1 MDKPT
6 ASASIEPLGPRA
18 HSPRGHAVRLHLEL
32 KDLEPRFADRVTAVD
47 LARRAL
53 ALLGDERAS
62 FVDVLGGKARI
73 IGVEGSIVCA
83 AKPDAGSLMRLHETL
98 SGAGYHVKTRELR
111 ECSEDTCASTAVMDP
126 SRAESSPATWFGAH
140 ICGKHGYR
148 ACPGCKSIYVMTS
161 ANAAGQAPSV
171 HCEVCGSILVEWGGT
186 KLWSVEL
193 VTRGEGSS

>member
-32 KDLEPRFADRVTAVD
+32 KDLEPRFADRVTVVD
-47 LARRAL
+47 VARRAL
-53 ALLGDERAS
+53 AELCDDRAA

-83 AKPDAGSLMRLHETL
+83 DKPNADSLARLQDTL
-98 SGAGYHVKTRELR
+98 SGAGYLVKTREVR
-111 ECSEDTCASTAVMDP
+111 ECSEETCASTAVMDP
-126 SRAESSPATWFGAH
+126 NRAESAPATWFGAH

-148 ACPGCKSIYVMTS
+148 ACLSCTSIYVMTS

-171 HCEVCGSILVEWGGT
+171 HCEVCGAILVEWGGT

-193 VTRGEGSS
+193 VTRGERSS